1 MPEFPPEQV
10 TPFVFSDPTGKR
22 WPRLRLILLIG
33 GVLFFLGAV
42 LFVQTLFV
50 TPQMN
55 VPFSLRQLKG
65 QLRALQKENPAG
77 QLSPASLL
85 WQKFGAA
92 RQAAKKLAGAA
103 PTASPKPRKKPPDNE
118 VRLAFYANGDPYS
131 YTSLEQH
138 AAQITHVCP
147 EWMTVIDGM
156 GDLQIDGDTRL
167 LKLTANKGIALMPL
181 LTNLVGD
188 TWQPEAIENLAHGPA
203 ERQDRFIQSVLSV
216 LHNAK
221 ASGVVVDWQQ
231 IDPIY
236 KKDITAFIDKFADA
250 LHDDNKQLW
259 LCVQPGEE
267 LDYIDF
273 DALADNVDRFVAML
287 FDETSDTDP
296 PGPLASRS
304 WFEGW
309 LHVLLEGS
317 DTKQWIIAIGSYGY
331 DWTIGAKK
339 GELISFSEAM
349 SRANDAEIGSVQV
362 QEPSYSP
369 YFYFQDEDKEHA
381 VWFLDV
387 VTFLNQLREVR
398 DQKAGGFA
406 LYRLG
411 SEDPAI
417 WDALSVPR
425 DFKLDNQTRQSLEL
439 IKSSDTIADV
449 GDGEIVTVDEHRTD
463 GMRKLTV
470 DAEGYL
476 TAKYVK
482 FAEFPTLY
490 HQGTGDA
497 HQVAIT
503 FDDGPDPRWTPKI
516 LDILKAANVKAAFFL
531 VGVNAE
537 RYPSLVRRIV
547 NEGHE
552 IGNHTY
558 YHPNLAL
565 CWPEHIRLE
574 LNATQ
579 LLLETITGR
588 ATTLFRPPYASDTG
602 PTQLS
607 ELAPLKIAEDLNYLV
622 VLENI
627 DPQDWAKPG
636 ADIILR
642 RIKQQ
647 RHDGSVIL
655 LHDAGGDRSQTV
667 EALPRI
673 LDWLHTRGDT
683 VVPLSTLLGTTRDA
697 VMPPL
702 QANAQSLTRLV
713 SSTGFRVYHSIE
725 EFLWAFMIVATA
737 LVVVRTLIVIWLAYR
752 FRRGPKADFAEPI
765 SVVMAAY
772 NEEKVIAETLR
783 TLLATDY
790 KGEIEVVVV
799 DDGSR
804 DQTAAEVER
813 VACSAGPATGG
824 QPLHADEASSEVN
837 AAGRGWA
844 SQPVGT
850 TGCPSGAKRG
860 EPRVRLLQQEN
871 RGKARALRRGLA
883 AARHGIVVFIDADT
897 QCQRDTLPRLLEPFA
912 DARIGA
918 VSGHAKVGNLRTFI
932 ARCQALEYTCGFNLD
947 RRAYNRWKCITVVPG
962 AISAVRKDAINE
974 AGGLS
979 LQTLAEDTD
988 LTLSLH
994 RQRQRIV
1001 YVPDAIAWTEAPETV
1016 RTLTRQRSR
1025 WAYGT
1030 LQCLWKHRDMVF
1042 NWNYR
1047 ALGWFSLPSIWF
1059 FQIILVAV
1067 TPMVD
1072 LFLIASL
1079 PFGVWRAVLPFIV
1092 IFLAMDV
1099 ILATLACMLEREPI
1113 VRAWRILP
1121 MRLIYRPMLSYCIW
1135 KAILRAIKGA
1145 WVSWG
1150 KLERT
1155 ASVPVRA

>member
-1 MPEFPPEQV
+1 VDISDYTPRMPEFPPEQV
-10 TPFVFSDPTGKR
+10 TPFVFSDPSGKR
-22 WPRLRLILLIG
+22 WPRLRLVLLIG

-50 TPQMN
+50 APKMN

-65 QLRALQKENPAG
+65 QLRALQRENPAG

-85 WQKFGAA
+85 WQKFSAT
-92 RQAAKKLAGAA
+92 RQAAKKLAGTA
-103 PTASPKPRKKPPDNE
+103 PTTSPRPRKKPPVNE
-118 VRLAFYANGDPYS
+118 VRLAFYVNDDPDS
-131 YTSLEQH
+131 YASLQQH

-156 GDLQIDGDTRL
+156 GNLQIDSDSRVS
-167 LKLTANKGIALMPL
+167 KLAATKGIALMPL

-188 TWQPEAIENLAHGPA
+188 TWQPEAVENLAHGPPK
-203 ERQDRFIQSVLSV
+203 RQDRFIENVLSV
-216 LHNAK
+216 LRNAK
-221 ASGVVVDWQQ
+221 AAGVVIDWQQ
-231 IDPIY
+231 IDPAY
-236 KKDITAFIDKFADA
+236 KKDLTGFIDKFADA
-250 LHDDNKQLW
+250 LHDDNKELW
-259 LCVQPGEE
+259 LCVQPGQE
-267 LDYIDF
+267 LDYVDI
-273 DALADNVDRFVAML
+273 DALSDNVDRFVAML
-287 FDETSDTDP
+287 FDETSETDP

-331 DWTIGAKK
+331 DWPIGGKK
-339 GELISFSEAM
+339 AELISFPEAM
-349 SRANDAEIGSVQV
+349 SRAKDAEIKSVQV
-362 QEPSYSP
+362 QGPSYSP
-369 YFYFQDEDKEHA
+369 YFYFEDEDTEHA
-381 VWFLDV
+381 VWFLDA
-387 VTFLNQLREVR
+387 VTFLNQVREVR

-406 LYRLG
+406 LYHLG

-425 DFKLDNQTRQSLEL
+425 DFKFDNQTRQALEL
-439 IKSSDTIADV
+439 IKSTDTITDV
-449 GDGEIVTVDEHRTD
+449 GDGEIVTVDEDRTD
-463 GMRKLTV
+463 GIRKLAV
-470 DAEGYL
+470 DDDGYL
-476 TAKYVK
+476 TANYVK

-490 HQGTGDA
+490 HQGAGGE

-516 LDILKAANVKAAFFL
+516 LDILKAANVKATFFV

-537 RYPSLVRRIV
+537 RYPELVRRIV

-552 IGNHTY
+552 VGNHTY

-588 ATTLFRPPYASDTG
+588 ATTLFRPPYAADTG
-602 PTQLS
+602 PTDLS
-607 ELAPLKIAEDLNYLV
+607 ELTPLKIAEDLNYLV

-667 EALPRI
+667 ESLPRI

-697 VMPPL
+697 VMPL
-702 QANAQSLTRLV
+702 VQSSGSVNRFV
-713 SSTGFRVYHSIE
+713 SSTGFRIYHGIE

-737 LVVVRTLIVIWLAYR
+737 LVVVRTLIVIWLAAR
-752 FRRGPKADFAEPI
+752 FRRARKTTFEAPI
-765 SVVMAAY
+765 SVVVAAY

-804 DQTAAEVER
+804 DRTAAEVER
-813 VACSAGPATGG
+813 VS
-824 QPLHADEASSEVN
+824 
-837 AAGRGWA
+837 
-844 SQPVGT
+844 
-850 TGCPSGAKRG
+850 RG
-860 EPRVRLLQQEN
+860 EPRVRLLQQQN
-871 RGKARALRRGLA
+871 HGKARALQRGLA
-883 AARHGIVVFIDADT
+883 AAGHGIIVFIDADT

-912 DARIGA
+912 DGRTGA
-918 VSGHAKVGNLRTFI
+918 VSGHAKVGNLRTFV

-947 RRAYNRWKCITVVPG
+947 RRAYNRWQCITVVPG
-962 AISAVRKDAINE
+962 AISAIRKDAINE

-979 LQTLAEDTD
+979 LETLAEDTD
-988 LTLSLH
+988 LTLCLH
-994 RQRQRIV
+994 RRRQRIV
-1001 YVPDAIAWTEAPETV
+1001 YVPGAVAWTEAPETV
-1016 RTLTRQRSR
+1016 RALTRQRSR

-1072 LFLIASL
+1072 LFLLASL
-1079 PFGVWRAVLPFIV
+1079 PFGVWSAVLPFII

-1099 ILATLACMLEREPI
+1099 LLATLACILEREPI
-1113 VRAWRILP
+1113 LSAWRILP

>member
-22 WPRLRLILLIG
+22 WPRLRLTLLIG
-33 GVLFFLGAV
+33 GVLVFVAIV

-50 TPQMN
+50 IPKMN

-65 QLRALQKENPAG
+65 QLRALQRENPAG
-77 QLSPASLL
+77 QVSPASLL
-85 WQKFGAA
+85 WQKFSAT
-92 RQAAKKLAGAA
+92 RLAAKKLAGTA
-103 PTASPKPRKKPPDNE
+103 PTPSPRPRKKAPDNE
-118 VRLAFYANGDPYS
+118 VRLAFYINGDPDS
-131 YTSLEQH
+131 YASLQQH

-147 EWMTVIDGM
+147 EWMTVVDGM
-156 GDLQIDGDTRL
+156 GNLQIDSDVRVS
-167 LKLTANKGIALMPL
+167 KLAATKGIALMPL

-203 ERQDRFIQSVLSV
+203 KRQDDFIQDVLAV
-216 LHNAK
+216 LRNAK
-221 ASGVVVDWQQ
+221 AAGVVVDWQQ
-231 IDPIY
+231 IDPAY
-236 KKDITAFIDKFADA
+236 KKDLTGFIDKLADA

-259 LCVQPGEE
+259 LCVQPGQE
-267 LDYIDF
+267 LDYIDI
-273 DALADNVDRFVAML
+273 DALSDNVDRFVAML
-287 FDETSDTDP
+287 FDETSEADP

-309 LHVLLEGS
+309 LHVLLDGS

-331 DWTIGAKK
+331 DWPIGGKK

-349 SRANDAEIGSVQV
+349 SRAKDAEIGSVQL
-362 QEPSYSP
+362 QGPSYSP
-369 YFYFQDEDKEHA
+369 YFYFQDEDTEHA
-381 VWFLDV
+381 VWFLDA
-387 VTFLNQLREVR
+387 VTFLNQLRGVR
-398 DQKAGGFA
+398 DEKAGGFA

-417 WDALSVPR
+417 WDALNAPH
-425 DFKLDNQTRQSLEL
+425 DFKFDNQTRQALEL
-439 IKSSDTIADV
+439 IKSTDTITDV
-449 GDGEIVTVDEHRTD
+449 GDGEIVTVDEDRTD
-463 GMRKLTV
+463 GLRNLTV
-470 DAEGYL
+470 DADGYL

-490 HQGTGDA
+490 HQGAGGE

-503 FDDGPDPRWTPKI
+503 FDDGPDPRWTPKV
-516 LDILKAANVKAAFFL
+516 LDILKAANVKATFFV

-537 RYPSLVRRIV
+537 RYPALVRRIV

-588 ATTLFRPPYASDTG
+588 ATTLFRPPYAADTG
-602 PTQLS
+602 PTGLS

-647 RHDGSVIL
+647 RHDGNVIL

-667 EALPRI
+667 EALPHI
-673 LDWLHTRGDT
+673 LDWLHTRGDSI
-683 VVPLSTLLGTTRDA
+683 VPLSTLLGTTRDA
-697 VMPPL
+697 VMPL
-702 QANAQSLTRLV
+702 VQGNGQSLARIV

-737 LVVVRTLIVIWLAYR
+737 LVVVRTLTVIWLASR
-752 FRRGPKADFAEPI
+752 FRRLPRTDFAEPI
-765 SVVMAAY
+765 SVVVAAY
-772 NEEKVIAETLR
+772 NEEKLIAESLR

-790 KGEIEVVVV
+790 RGEVEVVII
-799 DDGSR
+799 DDGST
-804 DQTAAEVER
+804 DQTAAEIER
-813 VACSAGPATGG
+813 IAENES
-824 QPLHADEASSEVN
+824 
-837 AAGRGWA
+837 RI
-844 SQPVGT
+844 
-850 TGCPSGAKRG
+850 
-860 EPRVRLLQQEN
+860 RLFRQEN
-871 RGKARALRRGLA
+871 RGKARALQRGLA
-883 AARHGIVVFIDADT
+883 AAHNGVVVFIDADT

-912 DARIGA
+912 DERIGA

-947 RRAYNRWKCITVVPG
+947 RRAYNRWNCITVVPG
-962 AISAVRKDAINE
+962 AISAIRKDAIDE

-994 RQRQRIV
+994 RRRQRIV
-1001 YVPDAIAWTEAPETV
+1001 YVPEAIAWTEAPETV
-1016 RTLTRQRSR
+1016 ATLAQQRSR

-1059 FQIILVAV
+1059 FQIILIAI
-1067 TPMVD
+1067 TPAVD
-1072 LFLIASL
+1072 LFLLASL
-1079 PFGVWRAVLPFIV
+1079 PFGAWNAVLPFV
-1092 IFLAMDV
+1092 ITFLAMDV
-1099 ILATLACMLEREPI
+1099 LLATLACILEREPI
-1113 VRAWRILP
+1113 LRAWRILP

-1135 KAILRAIKGA
+1135 KAILRAVKGA

>member
-1 MPEFPPEQV
+1 MPELPPEQV
-10 TPFVFSDPTGKR
+10 TPFVFSDPSGKR

-33 GVLFFLGAV
+33 GVLFFVALV
-42 LFVQTLFV
+42 LFVQALFV
-50 TPQMN
+50 IPKMN

-65 QLRALQKENPAG
+65 QLRALQRENPAG
-77 QLSPASLL
+77 QVSPASLL
-85 WQKFGAA
+85 WQKFSAT
-92 RQAAKKLAGAA
+92 RQAAKKLAGTA
-103 PTASPKPRKKPPDNE
+103 PASSPRPRKKAPDNE
-118 VRLAFYANGDPYS
+118 VRLAFYVNGDPYS
-131 YTSLEQH
+131 YASLEQH

-156 GDLQIDGDTRL
+156 GNLQIDSDSRVS
-167 LKLTANKGIALMPL
+167 KLAANKGIALMPL

-203 ERQDRFIQSVLSV
+203 KRQDRLIQEVLAV
-216 LHNAK
+216 LRNAK
-221 ASGVVVDWQQ
+221 AAGVVIDWQQ
-231 IDPIY
+231 IDPAY
-236 KKDITAFIDKFADA
+236 KKDLTAFIDKFADA
-250 LHDDNKQLW
+250 LHDDNKELW
-259 LCVQPGEE
+259 LCVQPGQE
-267 LDYIDF
+267 LDYIDI
-273 DALADNVDRFVAML
+273 DALSDNIDRFVAML
-287 FDETSDTDP
+287 FDETSETDP

-309 LHVLLEGS
+309 LHVLLDGS
-317 DTKQWIIAIGSYGY
+317 DTRQWIIAIGSYGY
-331 DWTIGAKK
+331 DWPIGGKK

-349 SRANDAEIGSVQV
+349 SRANDAEIETVQV
-362 QEPSYSP
+362 QGPSYSP
-369 YFYFQDEDKEHA
+369 YFYFQDEDTEHG
-381 VWFLDV
+381 VWFLDA
-387 VTFLNQLREVR
+387 VTFLNELRAVR
-398 DQKAGGFA
+398 DEKAGGFA

-411 SEDPAI
+411 SEDPSI
-417 WDALSVPR
+417 WDALNVPR
-425 DFKLDNQTRQSLEL
+425 DFKFDNQTRQALEQ
-439 IKSSDTIADV
+439 IKSTDTITDV
-449 GDGEIVTVDEHRTD
+449 GDGEIVTVDEDRTD
-463 GMRKLTV
+463 GMRKLAL
-470 DAEGYL
+470 DADGYL
-476 TAKYVK
+476 NAKYVK

-490 HQGTGDA
+490 HQGAGGE

-516 LDILKAANVKAAFFL
+516 LDILKAANVKATFFV

-537 RYPSLVRRIV
+537 RYPALVRRIV

-588 ATTLFRPPYASDTG
+588 ATTLFRPPYAADTG
-602 PTQLS
+602 PTELS

-636 ADIILR
+636 AEIILR

-683 VVPLSTLLGTTRDA
+683 IVPLSTLLGTTRDA
-697 VMPPL
+697 VMPPV
-702 QANAQSLTRLV
+702 QGNGQSLSRIV

-737 LVVVRTLIVIWLAYR
+737 LVVVRTLIVIWLAAR
-752 FRRGPKADFAEPI
+752 FRRPPRANFSEPI
-765 SVVMAAY
+765 SVVIAAY
-772 NEEKVIAETLR
+772 NEEKLITETLR

-790 KGEIEVVVV
+790 MGEIEVVVV
-799 DDGSR
+799 DDGST
-804 DQTAAEVER
+804 DQTAAEIER
-813 VACSAGPATGG
+813 VAQNES
-824 QPLHADEASSEVN
+824 
-837 AAGRGWA
+837 RI
-844 SQPVGT
+844 
-850 TGCPSGAKRG
+850 R
-860 EPRVRLLQQEN
+860 RFQQEN
-871 RGKARALRRGLA
+871 RGKARALQRGLA
-883 AARHGIVVFIDADT
+883 AAHNAIVVFLDADT

-912 DARIGA
+912 DERIGA

-947 RRAYNRWKCITVVPG
+947 RRAYNRWQCITVVPG
-962 AISAVRKDAINE
+962 AISAIRKDAIDE

-979 LQTLAEDTD
+979 LETLAEDTD

-994 RQRQRIV
+994 RHRQRIV

-1016 RTLTRQRSR
+1016 ATLARQRSR

-1059 FQIILVAV
+1059 FQIILVAI

-1072 LFLIASL
+1072 LFLLASL
-1079 PFGVWRAVLPFIV
+1079 PFGVWSAVLPFV
-1092 IFLAMDV
+1092 ITFLAMDV
-1099 ILATLACMLEREPI
+1099 LLATLACMLEREPI

-1121 MRLIYRPMLSYCIW
+1121 MRLIYRPMLSYCVW

>member
-1 MPEFPPEQV
+1 MPELPPEQV
-10 TPFVFSDPTGKR
+10 TPFVFSDPSGKR

-33 GVLFFLGAV
+33 GVLFFVALV

-50 TPQMN
+50 TPKMN

-65 QLRALQKENPAG
+65 QLRALQRENPAG
-77 QLSPASLL
+77 QVSPAFLL
-85 WQKFGAA
+85 WQKFSAT
-92 RQAAKKLAGAA
+92 RQAAKKLAGTA
-103 PTASPKPRKKPPDNE
+103 PTPSPRPRKKAPDNE
-118 VRLAFYANGDPYS
+118 VRLAFFVNGDPYS
-131 YTSLEQH
+131 YASLEQH

-156 GDLQIDGDTRL
+156 GNLQIDSDSRVS
-167 LKLTANKGIALMPL
+167 KLAATKGIVLMPL

-188 TWQPEAIENLAHGPA
+188 IWQPEAIENLAHGPA
-203 ERQDRFIQSVLSV
+203 ERQDRFIQDVLAV
-216 LHNAK
+216 LRNAK
-221 ASGVVVDWQQ
+221 AAGVVVDWQQ
-231 IDPIY
+231 IDPAY
-236 KKDITAFIDKFADA
+236 KKDLTAFLDKFADA
-250 LHDDNKQLW
+250 LHDDNKELW
-259 LCVQPGEE
+259 LCVQPGQE
-267 LDYIDF
+267 LDYIDI
-273 DALADNVDRFVAML
+273 DAVSDNVDRFVAML
-287 FDETSDTDP
+287 FDETSETDP
-296 PGPLASRS
+296 PGPLASRP

-309 LHVLLEGS
+309 LHVLLDGS
-317 DTKQWIIAIGSYGY
+317 DTRQWIIAIGGYGY
-331 DWTIGAKK
+331 DWRIGAKK

-349 SRANDAEIGSVQV
+349 SRANDAEIESVQI
-362 QEPSYSP
+362 QGPGYSP
-369 YFYFQDEDKEHA
+369 YFYFQDEDTEHG
-381 VWFLDV
+381 VWFLDA

-398 DQKAGGFA
+398 DEKAGGFA

-417 WDALSVPR
+417 WDALNVPR
-425 DFKLDNQTRQSLEL
+425 DFKFDNQTRQVLEL
-439 IKSSDTIADV
+439 IKSTDTITDV
-449 GDGEIVTVDEHRTD
+449 GDGEIVTVDEERTD
-463 GMRKLTV
+463 GTRKLDV
-470 DAEGYL
+470 DADGYL
-476 TAKYVK
+476 TAKYLK

-490 HQGTGDA
+490 HQGAGGE

-516 LDILKAANVKAAFFL
+516 LDILKAANVKATFFI

-537 RYPSLVRRIV
+537 RYPALVRRIV

-579 LLLETITGR
+579 LLIETITGR
-588 ATTLFRPPYASDTG
+588 ATTLFRPPYAADTG
-602 PTQLS
+602 PTELS

-622 VLENI
+622 ILENV

-683 VVPLSTLLGTTRDA
+683 IVPLSTLLGTTRDA
-697 VMPPL
+697 VMPPV
-702 QANAQSLTRLV
+702 QGNGQSLIRIV
-713 SSTGFRVYHSIE
+713 SSTGFRIYHSIE

-737 LVVVRTLIVIWLAYR
+737 LVVVRTLIVIWLAAR
-752 FRRGPKADFAEPI
+752 FRRPPRTNFAEPI
-765 SVVMAAY
+765 SVVIAAY
-772 NEEKVIAETLR
+772 NEEKLIAETLR
-783 TLLATDY
+783 TVLATDY

-799 DDGSR
+799 DDGST
-804 DQTAAEVER
+804 DQTGSGVER
-813 VACSAGPATGG
+813 IA
-824 QPLHADEASSEVN
+824 QN
-837 AAGRGWA
+837 
-844 SQPVGT
+844 
-850 TGCPSGAKRG
+850 
-860 EPRVRLLQQEN
+860 EPRIRLLKQEN
-871 RGKARALRRGLA
+871 RGKARALKRGLA
-883 AARHGIVVFIDADT
+883 AARNGIVVFIDADT
-897 QCQRDTLPRLLEPFA
+897 QCQRDTLPRLLEPFS
-912 DARIGA
+912 DERIGA
-918 VSGHAKVGNLRTFI
+918 VSGHAKVGNLRKFI

-947 RRAYNRWKCITVVPG
+947 RRAYNLWKCITVVPG
-962 AISAVRKDAINE
+962 AISAIRKDAIDE

-979 LQTLAEDTD
+979 LETLAEDTD

-994 RQRQRIV
+994 RHRRRIV

-1016 RTLTRQRSR
+1016 RTLARQRSR

-1072 LFLIASL
+1072 LFLLASL
-1079 PFGVWRAVLPFIV
+1079 PFGAWRAVLPFII

-1099 ILATLACMLEREPI
+1099 LLATLACMLEPEPI

>member
-1 MPEFPPEQV
+1 MPDPPSQGYGVASIQRRKRQNRIFLFPRTSDYTRRMPEYPPEQV

-22 WPRLRLILLIG
+22 WPRLRLILLITG
-33 GVLFFLGAV
+33 VVLFLGTV

-50 TPQMN
+50 APQMN

-188 TWQPEAIENLAHGPA
+188 TWQPEAIENLTHGPA

-216 LHNAK
+216 LRNAK

-236 KKDITAFIDKFADA
+236 KKNITAFMDKFADA

-259 LCVQPGEE
+259 LCVQPGEQ
-267 LDYIDF
+267 LNYIDF
-273 DALADNVDRFVAML
+273 DTVADNVDRFVAML

-309 LHVLLEGS
+309 VHVLLEDS
-317 DTKQWIIAIGSYGY
+317 DTKQWIIAMGSYGY
-331 DWTIGAKK
+331 DWTIGGKK
-339 GELISFSEAM
+339 AELISFSEAM
-349 SRANDAEIGSVQV
+349 SRGNNAEIESTEVSG
-362 QEPSYSP
+362 PSYNP
-369 YFYFQDEDKEHA
+369 FFYFEDADKEHA

-387 VTFLNQLREVR
+387 VTFLNELREVR
-398 DQKAGGFA
+398 GQKAGGFA

-411 SEDPAI
+411 TEDPAI
-417 WDALSVPR
+417 WDALAVPR
-425 DFKLDNQTRQSLEL
+425 DFKIDNQTRDALEVL
-439 IKSSDTIADV
+439 KGTDTITDV
-449 GDGEIVTVDEHRTD
+449 GEGEIVTVDENRAD
-463 GMRKLTV
+463 GARKLAV
-470 DAEGYL
+470 DSEGYL
-476 TAKYVK
+476 TSKYTK
-482 FAEFPTLY
+482 FPEFPTLY
-490 HQGTGDA
+490 HQGAGGE

-516 LDILKAANVKAAFFL
+516 LDILKTANAQAAFFL

-537 RYPSLVRRIV
+537 KYPGLVRRIV

-565 CWPEHIRLE
+565 AWPEHVRLE

-579 LLLETITGR
+579 LLIETITGR
-588 ATTLFRPPYASDTG
+588 ATTLFRPPYAADTQ
-602 PTQLS
+602 PSQMS
-607 ELAPLKIAEDLNYLV
+607 ELMPLQIAQELSYLV

-627 DPQDWAKPG
+627 DPQDWARPG
-636 ADIILR
+636 ADIILQR
-642 RIKQQ
+642 VKQQ
-647 RHDGSVIL
+647 RRDGSIIL

-667 EALPRI
+667 AALPRI

-683 VVPLSTLLGTTRDA
+683 IVPLSTLLGTSRDA

-702 QANAQSLTRLV
+702 QTSNPSLARLV
-713 SSTGFRVYHSIE
+713 SGAGFRVYHALE

-737 LVVVRTLIVIWLAYR
+737 LVVARTLLVIWLAYR
-752 FRRGPKADFAEPI
+752 FRRLPRQDFVAPI
-765 SVVMAAY
+765 SIVMAAY
-772 NEEKVIAETLR
+772 NEEKVIAGTLR
-783 TLLATDY
+783 SLLSTDY
-790 KGEIEVVVV
+790 NGELEIIVV

-813 VACSAGPATGG
+813 VA
-824 QPLHADEASSEVN
+824 DVD
-837 AAGRGWA
+837 
-844 SQPVGT
+844 
-850 TGCPSGAKRG
+850 
-860 EPRVRLLQQEN
+860 PRVRLLRQET
-871 RGKARALRRGLA
+871 RGKARALQRALA
-883 AARHGIVVFIDADT
+883 AARHGIIVFV
-897 QCQRDTLPRLLEPFA
+897 
-912 DARIGA
+912 DAR
-918 VSGHAKVGNLRTFI
+918 SEEHTS
-932 ARCQALEYTCGFNLD
+932 E
-947 RRAYNRWKCITVVPG
+947 
-962 AISAVRKDAINE
+962 
-974 AGGLS
+974 
-979 LQTLAEDTD
+979 LQ
-988 LTLSLH
+988 
-994 RQRQRIV
+994 
-1001 YVPDAIAWTEAPETV
+1001 
-1016 RTLTRQRSR
+1016 SR
-1025 WAYGT
+1025 G
-1030 LQCLWKHRDMVF
+1030 
-1042 NWNYR
+1042 
-1047 ALGWFSLPSIWF
+1047 
-1059 FQIILVAV
+1059 
-1067 TPMVD
+1067 
-1072 LFLIASL
+1072 
-1079 PFGVWRAVLPFIV
+1079 
-1092 IFLAMDV
+1092 
-1099 ILATLACMLEREPI
+1099 
-1113 VRAWRILP
+1113 
-1121 MRLIYRPMLSYCIW
+1121 
-1135 KAILRAIKGA
+1135 
-1145 WVSWG
+1145 
-1150 KLERT
+1150 
-1155 ASVPVRA
+1155 

>member
-1 MPEFPPEQV
+1 MHELPPETV
-10 TPFVFSDPTGKR
+10 TPFVFSDPAGKR
-22 WPRLRLILLIG
+22 WPRLRLILLIA
-33 GVLFFLGAV
+33 GVLCFLGTV

-50 TPQMN
+50 TPQMS

-65 QLRALQKENPAG
+65 QLKALQKENPAG
-77 QLSPASLL
+77 HVSPSSLL

-92 RQAAKKLAGAA
+92 RQAARKLAGSA
-103 PTASPKPRKKPPDNE
+103 PAPPLRPRKKSPGNE
-118 VRLAFYANGDPYS
+118 VRLAFYTNGDPYS
-131 YTSLEQH
+131 YASLEQH

-147 EWMTVIDGM
+147 EWMTVINGL
-156 GDLQIDGDTRL
+156 GELQIDADPRL
-167 LKLTANKGIALMPL
+167 PKLAASKGIALMPL

-188 TWQPEAIENLAHGPA
+188 NWEPEAIENLAHGPRD
-203 ERQDRFIQSVLSV
+203 RQERFISKVIAVLRD
-216 LHNAK
+216 AK
-221 ASGVVVDWQQ
+221 AAGVVVDWEQ
-231 IDPIY
+231 IDPAY
-236 KKDITAFIDKFADA
+236 KKDITGFVDKFADA
-250 LHDDNKQLW
+250 LHDDNKELW
-259 LCVQPGEE
+259 LCVQPGQE

-273 DALADNVDRFVAML
+273 ESLADNVDRFVAML
-287 FDETSDTDP
+287 FDETSDIDP

-309 LHVLLEGS
+309 LHVLLEDS
-317 DTKQWIIAIGSYGY
+317 DTKQWIIALGSYGY
-331 DWTIGAKK
+331 DWTIGEKK
-339 GELISFSEAM
+339 AELITFPEAM
-349 SRANDAEIGSVQV
+349 TRANNAEVEAAEAVAPG
-362 QEPSYSP
+362 YNP
-369 YFYFQDEDKEHA
+369 YFYFEDGDKEHG

-387 VTFLNQLREVR
+387 VTFLNELREVR
-398 DQKAGGFA
+398 DQKAGGFG

-417 WDALSVPR
+417 WNALSVQR
-425 DFKLDNQTRQSLEL
+425 NFKLDNQTRQALEIL
-439 IKSSDTIADV
+439 EGTDTITDV
-449 GDGEIVTVDEHRTD
+449 GDGEIVTVDESRSD
-463 GMRKLTV
+463 GRRNLAV
-470 DAEGYL
+470 DPEGYL
-476 TAKYVK
+476 TANYVK
-482 FAEFPTLY
+482 FPEFPTLY
-490 HQGTGDA
+490 HQGEGGE

-503 FDDGPDPRWTPKI
+503 FDDGPSPQWTPKI
-516 LDILKAANVKAAFFL
+516 LDILKTANVKAAFFL
-531 VGVNAE
+531 VGANAE
-537 RYPSLVRRIV
+537 RYPALVRRIV
-547 NEGHE
+547 EEGHE

-588 ATTLFRPPYASDTG
+588 ATTLFRPPYAADTQ
-602 PTQLS
+602 PAQLS
-607 ELAPLKIAEDLNYLV
+607 ELTPLQIAQDLNYLV

-636 ADIILR
+636 ADLILQR
-642 RIKQQ
+642 VKQQ
-647 RHDGSVIL
+647 RRDGSIIL

-673 LDWLHTRGDT
+673 LDWLHTRGDS

-702 QANAQSLTRLV
+702 QQGGQSLTRFV
-713 SSTGFRVYHSIE
+713 SSTGFRIYHGIE

-737 LVVVRTLIVIWLAYR
+737 LVVIRTLIVIWLAYR
-752 FRRGPKADFAEPI
+752 FRRGPKANFAERI

-772 NEEKVIAETLR
+772 NEGKVIAETLR
-783 TLLATDY
+783 TLLLTDY
-790 KGEIEVVVV
+790 KGEIEVIVV

-804 DQTAAEVER
+804 DETAAEIER
-813 VACSAGPATGG
+813 VA
-824 QPLHADEASSEVN
+824 HVD
-837 AAGRGWA
+837 
-844 SQPVGT
+844 
-850 TGCPSGAKRG
+850 
-860 EPRVRLLQQEN
+860 PRVRLLQQEN
-871 RGKARALRRGLA
+871 QGKARALQRGLA
-883 AARHGIVVFIDADT
+883 AVHHGIVVFIDADT
-897 QCQRDTLPRLLEPFA
+897 QCQNDTLPRLLEPFA
-912 DARIGA
+912 DERIGA

-947 RRAYNRWKCITVVPG
+947 RRAYNRWNCVTVVPG
-962 AISAVRKDAINE
+962 AISAIRKDAIDQ

-994 RQRQRIV
+994 KHRQRIV
-1001 YVPDAIAWTEAPETV
+1001 YVPGAIAWTEAPESV
-1016 RTLTRQRSR
+1016 RTLARQRFR

-1059 FQIILVAV
+1059 FQIVLVAV

-1072 LFLIASL
+1072 LFLLASL
-1079 PFGVWRAVLPFIV
+1079 PFGAWLAVMPFV
-1092 IFLAMDV
+1092 ITFLSMDV
-1099 ILATLACMLEREPI
+1099 ILATLACILEREPI
-1113 VRAWRILP
+1113 LRAWRILP

-1135 KAILRAIKGA
+1135 KAIFRAVKGA